1 MFAWYVARRLY
12 SHSGDVKRVSRPA
25 IQIATAG
32 VAVGVAIM
40 IVSVCIVLGFQTEI
54 RNKVFGFGS
63 HIQVINYETTFKS
76 ESAPIVVD
84 DSLLHTLSAIPGVHH
99 VQRFC
104 VKAGMLK
111 TEETFRGVVFRG
123 VGEDYDTS
131 FLRQH
136 LVEGEIPVFSDT
148 VMSNRIVLSRE
159 LARQL
164 RVKVGDRVYAYFFEQ
179 AVRARRFT
187 ITGIYC
193 TNMNDF
199 DESLVFTDLE
209 TVHTLCRWDSGQY
222 SGVEIAIDDFNELD
236 AVSARVESKVNHT
249 QDAYGAS
256 YSSPTI
262 VDLYPTIF
270 SWLSLLDMDV
280 IVILILMVLVS
291 GFTMVSGLLIIILE
305 RTNFI
310 GVMKALGASN
320 STLRHLFLYF
330 AAFIVIRGLIIG
342 NIVAFALMLLQKYT
356 GFIHLDPESYYM
368 DTVPL
373 LIHWGYIVLINVST
387 LFICVLALIMPS
399 YLISNIH
406 PARSIRF
413 E

>member
-12 SHSGDVKRVSRPA
+12 FHSDDVKRVSRPA

-32 VAVGVAIM
+32 VAIGVAIM
-40 IVSVCIVLGFQTEI
+40 IISVCVVLGFQREI

-63 HIQVINYETTFKS
+63 HIQVINYETTYKS

-84 DSLLHTLSAIPGVHH
+84 DSLLSTLSAIPGVRH

-111 TEETFRGVVFRG
+111 TDEAFRGVVFRG
-123 VGEDYDTS
+123 VGQDYDPT
-131 FLRQH
+131 FLQQH
-136 LVEGEIPVFSDT
+136 LVEGEIPAFSDT
-148 VMSNRIVLSRE
+148 AMSNRIVLSRE

-164 RVKVGDRVYAYFFEQ
+164 QVKVGDRVYAYFFEQ
-179 AVRARRFT
+179 SVRARRFT
-187 ITGIYC
+187 IVGIYC

-199 DESLVFTDLE
+199 DGSLVFTDLE
-209 TVHTLCRWDSGQY
+209 TVHALCRWDSEQY
-222 SGVEIAIDDFNELD
+222 SGVEIAINDFNELD

-270 SWLSLLDMDV
+270 SWLSLLGMDV
-280 IVILILMVLVS
+280 LVILILMVLVS

-310 GVMKALGASN
+310 GVMKALGANN
-320 STLRHLFLYF
+320 SMLRHLFLYF
-330 AAFIVIRGLIIG
+330 AAFIVVRGLIIG
-342 NIVAFALMLLQKYT
+342 NVIAFSLMFLQMEEFLSFY
-356 GFIHLDPESYYM
+356 G
-368 DTVPL
+368 
-373 LIHWGYIVLINVST
+373 
-387 LFICVLALIMPS
+387 
-399 YLISNIH
+399 
-406 PARSIRF
+406 
-413 E
+413 